1 MSGKQERAAKVVELL
16 GREYPEAR
24 TALAYR
30 TPWELLVATILSA
43 QCTDSRVN
51 EVTPALFARW
61 PQAEDLADAARADIE
76 ETIRSTGFF
85 RNKAKSL
92 QEAARMLVAD
102 YGGQVPEDIEEL
114 VRLPGVGRKTAKV
127 VLGEAFGIAAGVVV
141 DTHVGRVAR
150 RLGLSR
156 EKDAEKVAADLEA
169 LIPRT
174 EWIALSMR
182 MILHGRRLCTAR
194 RPHCS
199 DCFLEPLCPKVGV
212 TTSQ

>member
-43 QCTDSRVN
+43 QCTDRRVN

-76 ETIRSTGFF
+76 EAIRSTGFF

-174 EWIALSMR
+174 GWIALSMR

>member
-30 TPWELLVATILSA
+30 SPWELLVATILSA

>member
-1 MSGKQERAAKVVELL
+1 MSSTRQRAAKVVKLL
-16 GREYPEAR
+16 GREYPEAH
-24 TALAYR
+24 TALSYR

-43 QCTDSRVN
+43 QCTDRRVN
-51 EVTPALFARW
+51 EVTPDLFARW
-61 PQAEDLADAARADIE
+61 PEAEDLADAARADIE
-76 ETIRSTGFF
+76 EAIRSTGFF

-102 YGGQVPEDIEEL
+102 YGGRVPDDIEEL

-127 VLGEAFGIAAGVVV
+127 VLGEAFEIAAGVAV
-141 DTHVGRVAR
+141 DTHVGRVTR

-169 LIPRT
+169 LVPRS

-199 DCFLEPLCPKVGV
+199 DCFLEPLCPKMGV
-212 TTSQ
+212 TSSQ

>member
-1 MSGKQERAAKVVELL
+1 MSSKRERAAKVVELL

-24 TALAYR
+24 TALSYR

-43 QCTDSRVN
+43 QCTDRRVN
-51 EVTPALFARW
+51 EVTPDLFARW
-61 PQAEDLADAARADIE
+61 PRVEDLADAARADIE
-76 ETIRSTGFF
+76 EAIRSTGFF

-102 YGGQVPEDIEEL
+102 YGGRVPDDLEEL

-169 LIPRT
+169 LVPRA

-199 DCFLEPLCPKVGV
+199 DCFLEPLCPEVGV

>member
-30 TPWELLVATILSA
+30 SPWELLVATILSA
-43 QCTDSRVN
+43 QCTDRRVN

>member
-1 MSGKQERAAKVVELL
+1 MSSKRERAAKVVELL

-24 TALAYR
+24 TALSYH

-43 QCTDSRVN
+43 QCTDRRVN
-51 EVTPALFARW
+51 EVTPDLFARW
-61 PQAEDLADAARADIE
+61 PRVEDLADAARADIE
-76 ETIRSTGFF
+76 EAIRSTGFF

-102 YGGQVPEDIEEL
+102 YGGRVPDDLEEL

-169 LIPRT
+169 LVPRA

-199 DCFLEPLCPKVGV
+199 DCFLEPLCPEVGV